1 MMKSTLIK
9 DLYGEIERLKAEVY
23 ASREKNGVY
32 MPKERYYQE
41 ESERKVMAEQIEQM
55 GGQIENYQ
63 KQLEELQ
70 DKYVGQVRECSDL
83 TTKLDITEVYDTLF
97 GLNVGLY
104 DYINML

>member
-1 MMKSTLIK
+1 
-9 DLYGEIERLKAEVY
+9 
-23 ASREKNGVY
+23 
-32 MPKERYYQE
+32 
-41 ESERKVMAEQIEQM
+41 MAEQIEQM

-63 KQLEELQ
+63 KVSFFLLCRSKFYTYMWELHVNNGYLHICCDQQLEELQ